1 MVPANPYPRNKYN
14 QPLFC
19 YIKKYIFYLLAL
31 VLAGCTHSGGI
42 KPANTGI
49 QVLQI
54 DWKHISDKLD
64 YAPMVEDSILMFQL
78 EATNECLIGE
88 VTKLIYQNDL
98 IYIADNLGKRVF
110 VFDTTSKLQADIHRV
125 GNGPGEYT
133 HISCFA
139 VHGTEMV
146 IFDHFLGKFFFFDAE
161 GRFLREKPADGIWTE
176 DLFCIGDKLYLPNSS
191 RTHEGCYH
199 LFALDLKEGNKLE
212 KHLPF

>member
-146 IFDHFLGKFFFFDAE
+146 IFDHFPGQVFLLRCRRAVPARKTSRRYMD
-161 GRFLREKPADGIWTE
+161 GRFVLHRRQALSAQQQPDTRR
-176 DLFCIGDKLYLPNSS
+176 LLSS
-191 RTHEGCYH
+191 VRTGPEG
-199 LFALDLKEGNKLE
+199 G
-212 KHLPF
+212 

>member
-176 DLFCIGDKLYLPNSS
+176 DLFCIGDKLYLPNISL
-191 RTHEGCYH
+191 THYG
-199 LFALDLKEGNKLE
+199 
-212 KHLPF
+212 

>member
-88 VTKLIYQNDL
+88 VTKLI
-98 IYIADNLGKRVF
+98 
-110 VFDTTSKLQADIHRV
+110 
-125 GNGPGEYT
+125 
-133 HISCFA
+133 
-139 VHGTEMV
+139 
-146 IFDHFLGKFFFFDAE
+146 
-161 GRFLREKPADGIWTE
+161 
-176 DLFCIGDKLYLPNSS
+176 
-191 RTHEGCYH
+191 
-199 LFALDLKEGNKLE
+199 
-212 KHLPF
+212 